1 MYNYGC
7 EMYLYFQGII
17 HKDLKFVYTR
27 KSYGGG
33 GGEHSDVRSEY
44 KLQGFAALI
53 YCQQRQDG
61 IAQNPAEV

>member
-1 MYNYGC
+1 M
-7 EMYLYFQGII
+7 
-17 HKDLKFVYTR
+17 
-27 KSYGGG
+27 GG

>member
-1 MYNYGC
+1 M
-7 EMYLYFQGII
+7 
-17 HKDLKFVYTR
+17 
-27 KSYGGG
+27 GG

-61 IAQNPAEV
+61 IAQNPAEVWVCVDKDGDGGGGGGASGRTWSA